1 MQLLTTEDPRD
12 NLQKATRW
20 ELVEFAKAN
29 GIDLDENTPAI
40 VSAKILR
47 DRGLTNIKIP
57 DRPLGLYVGTK
68 HEAMVDH
75 SVSVPGEVTINA
87 EDDLVRQYEQQQK
100 AKAEV
105 SKMTI
110 GQLRVA
116 CKERGIKMSRRDN
129 MQTLREKLGQ

>member
-12 NLQKATRW
+12 NLQKANRW
-20 ELVEFAKAN
+20 ELVAFAKEN

-57 DRPLGLYVGTK
+57 DRPLGLYVSSK
-68 HEAMVDH
+68 NEALVEH
-75 SVSVPGEVTINA
+75 APSVKGEITINA

-100 AKAEV
+100 ARTDL
-105 SKMTI
+105 SSMTI